1 MSKAN
6 ICGFAT
12 PAVVGA
18 LTFGEQTLSAW
29 NNVFILS
36 AVLYFIG
43 AYTFVQ
49 FGDTSVQPWN
59 TYWIDDCTESI
70 PLLSHQENR
79 PKN

>member
-1 MSKAN
+1 MANLSIAN

-18 LTFGEQTLSAW
+18 LTFGEQTLLAW

-59 TYWIDDCTESI
+59 TYWTNEYTENV
-70 PLLSHQENR
+70 PLLSQEV
-79 PKN
+79 K